1 MFLDIK
7 IPNHPE
13 VTLTMTWPDNTDTT
27 HLQLIE
33 QNIPYLQA
41 NFSVCRDVIL
51 KQNISYLQANLYV
64 CRDVTLEQNN
74 PSSPQV
80 GLTPIFPPIQNTT
93 ENANSSNS
101 TKSQIHLN
109 YVWQKSKKLSSFLWK
124 FTLSYV
130 WKVKNCYKKINQV

>member
-80 GLTPIFPPIQNTT
+80 GLTPIFPPLQMERRQMGLNPSYARLQAHLGCEFHHLAILLPIQ
-93 ENANSSNS
+93 ECPHQSC
-101 TKSQIHLN
+101 
-109 YVWQKSKKLSSFLWK
+109 F
-124 FTLSYV
+124 
-130 WKVKNCYKKINQV
+130 